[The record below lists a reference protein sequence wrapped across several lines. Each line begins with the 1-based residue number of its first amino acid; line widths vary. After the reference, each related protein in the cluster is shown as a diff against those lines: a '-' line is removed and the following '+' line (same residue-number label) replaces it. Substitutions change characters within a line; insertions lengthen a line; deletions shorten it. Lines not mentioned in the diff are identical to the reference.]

1 MAMPT
6 EHVSWS
12 CFEAKNF
19 LVLERFCETQQQASA
34 TLKAIDWV
42 CGVDLQ
48 ATRHCCDI
56 ELLQPRTV
64 DLVGF
69 FGVAAESAGLEHL
82 QTGDGETL
90 ATAIDLARLLA
101 LVLPLGACTCI
112 EEDGDEE
119 EIYEAASALL
129 VVDGRRPCCH
139 ELIDARAAT
148 NIKVLPAA
156 VRRN

>member
-1 MAMPT
+1 MAMHT

-34 TLKAIDWV
+34 TLE
-42 CGVDLQ
+42 
-48 ATRHCCDI
+48 ATRHCCDV

-69 FGVAAESAGLEHL
+69 FGIAAESAGLEHL

-90 ATAIDLARLLA
+90 ATAVDLARLLA